1 MIITDYFIFYF
12 SNTSQISFSQFFTFY
27 FFIFSSIFFIKNYL
41 YCIKFTLVEFPFIL
55 GSLFIFIILILY
67 VNDFILLYFCLEGLG
82 FSTYIFFGL
91 IYNNQYIRYEG
102 VLKYF
107 ILNSFASIL
116 FLFGT
121 TFIYFSSLS
130 TNYNT
135 NILILY
141 NTVQSNTDYS
151 IISVIGLL
159 FIILSFFFKLG
170 IFPCLVWL
178 IDIYESLPFALIFI
192 LITLYKF
199 ILFLIF
205 IRLIINVF
213 FPLTFIWQP
222 ILLIS
227 GISSLSISCIGA
239 LLQYKL
245 KRFIGYTSVNQIS
258 YIILGLSCGTNE
270 GIMASYNFL
279 IFYIIINTLFFSF
292 LIFSQLT
299 KKNYTEYRYLTDLTN
314 FSTSL
319 PNSILFIFIIIIISI
334 ISLLP
339 IVNFFIKYDLLIN
352 LLQISNL
359 VIFLILIFSVISAF
373 YYIRLLKILFFE
385 RLILTWQN
393 KKIKFLNLN
402 IIVKLTIY
410 ILNFYLYCSH
420 LINTINRSFQNHF
433 RFYYFENNFIS
444 FLILLTQ
451 INYINVINPIYL
463 HTLFIILDF
472 WTIILLFILL

>member
-1 MIITDYFIFYF
+1 
-12 SNTSQISFSQFFTFY
+12 
-27 FFIFSSIFFIKNYL
+27 
-41 YCIKFTLVEFPFIL
+41 
-55 GSLFIFIILILY
+55 
-67 VNDFILLYFCLEGLG
+67 
-82 FSTYIFFGL
+82 
-91 IYNNQYIRYEG
+91 
-102 VLKYF
+102 
-107 ILNSFASIL
+107 
-116 FLFGT
+116 
-121 TFIYFSSLS
+121 
-130 TNYNT
+130 
-135 NILILY
+135 ILILY

-334 ISLLP
+334 ISLPP
-339 IVNFFIKYDLLIN
+339 IANFFIKYDLLIN

-373 YYIRLLKILFFE
+373 YYIRPLTILFFA

-393 KKIKFLNLN
+393 
-402 IIVKLTIY
+402 
-410 ILNFYLYCSH
+410 
-420 LINTINRSFQNHF
+420 
-433 RFYYFENNFIS
+433 
-444 FLILLTQ
+444 
-451 INYINVINPIYL
+451 
-463 HTLFIILDF
+463 
-472 WTIILLFILL
+472 